1 MKIKDQAAAALM
13 ADPFAVKFICTV
25 ICTVD
30 GCGCYERYTTGKH
43 VCVKCQKLKN
53 KKTVESDPVANRK
66 RNKAWY
72 ENNIEYCK
80 SRSAARYLK
89 QKEAQIAAVR
99 S

>member
-13 ADPFAVKFICTV
+13 AGPFAVKFICTV

-53 KKTVESDPVANRK
+53 KKLLNLTLWPTGNAIRRGMRIISNTASQD
-66 RNKAWY
+66 
-72 ENNIEYCK
+72 
-80 SRSAARYLK
+80 L
-89 QKEAQIAAVR
+89 QLDT
-99 S
+99 